1 MVCYSKGTFY
11 SEDVGEMVKMHSTE
25 PFFAP
30 EVGGKFK
37 LMNGTDK
44 MLIFLF
50 FCISKID
57 LKKLVQICIYGVINN
72 VLTLQAL

>member
-1 MVCYSKGTFY
+1 MLSLNYENINYVMIQILKLNCASFSYVNISYVLASKY
-11 SEDVGEMVKMHSTE
+11 HSCE

-30 EVGGKFK
+30 ELGGKFK

-44 MLIFLF
+44 MLIFSY

-57 LKKLVQICIYGVINN
+57 L
-72 VLTLQAL
+72 